1 MPKYNLCICHYIH
14 RYVYVSPLIKKF
26 PLLQV
31 VTPTKKRKMQK
42 EIKEIDLDHKKNFSV
57 MAKLLPEGQ
66 SSKLQVI
73 L

>member
-1 MPKYNLCICHYIH
+1 M
-14 RYVYVSPLIKKF
+14 
-26 PLLQV
+26 LQV
-31 VTPTKKRKMQK
+31 VTTTKKRKLQK